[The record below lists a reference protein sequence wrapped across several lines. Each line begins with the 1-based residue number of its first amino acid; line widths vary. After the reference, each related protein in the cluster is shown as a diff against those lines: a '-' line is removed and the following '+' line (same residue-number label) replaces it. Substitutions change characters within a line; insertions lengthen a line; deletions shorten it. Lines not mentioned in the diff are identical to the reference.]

1 MKFRG
6 QIPVELLFW
15 MGALLMLGSAGL
27 NSDPD
32 ASHLTLCPLANLGFD
47 WCPGCGIGRAIACLL
62 QGELMKSLEYHWFG
76 LPALLIICLRIYT
89 LMKLELSKRFKEKE
103 KSYV

>member
-6 QIPVELLFW
+6 QIPVELIFW
-15 MGALLMLGSAGL
+15 MSALLLLGSAGL
-27 NSDPD
+27 TSDSA

-47 WCPGCGIGRAIACLL
+47 WCPGCGIGRSIAYLL
-62 QGELMKSLEYHWFG
+62 QGELMKSLQNHWFG
-76 LPALLIICLRIYT
+76 LPALLIICYRIYT
-89 LMKLELSKRFKEKE
+89 LMKLELSKIFKEKE

>member
-6 QIPVELLFW
+6 QIPVELIFW
-15 MGALLMLGSAGL
+15 MSALLLLGSAGL
-27 NSDPD
+27 TSDPT

-47 WCPGCGIGRAIACLL
+47 WCPGCGIGRSIAYLL
-62 QGELMKSLEYHWFG
+62 QGELMKSLQNHWFG
-76 LPALLIICLRIYT
+76 LPALLIICYRIYT